1 MVARVR
7 ADEALALEMVRDVAR
22 AERRQCLLER
32 VAEIQRLISA
42 RKPLQEVLDAITSGA
57 RDLTGADMAGLRLV
71 DPDDSGQL
79 VMPSVCGV
87 DSLDPKVVHR
97 SPVDE
102 GIGGQAYVQQ
112 RLIVVD
118 EYAGSPDAIDH
129 AERSRVAGAMGAPVS
144 ESGAV
149 VGSLAVASRTAG
161 HRFGEEE
168 QRALVAFAE
177 HASLALTDAKTV
189 DRMYEAQ
196 HDPLT
201 ALPNRALLLE
211 RLDDAIVGARR
222 SGTSV
227 AVLYVDLDRFKLVNE
242 SYGHAVGDE
251 LLVAVADRIRAQVRA
266 GDILARLGA
275 DEFALVLPDVPAPV
289 DAMELAD
296 RLITALDEPFD
307 LGGREVHVGASI
319 GVALAERD
327 DEAEDLLRGADTAMH
342 GAKQELMSSWELF
355 EPSMRSALLE
365 RIELE
370 SDLRR
375 AIERE
380 AFSLAYQ
387 PIVEVASGR
396 LVGFEALARWI
407 DADRGFVSPA
417 DFIPL
422 AEETGLILP
431 LGEWV
436 MRTAC
441 EQLAAW
447 QREHDCHGLLM
458 SINISGVQLRRH
470 GFLQEVQR
478 IVAEAGL
485 QASDVMLEITET
497 VLMQD
502 TDAALARLHALRAL
516 GFHLAVDD
524 FGTGYSSLRYVRS
537 FPVDILKVA
546 KDFIDGVANDDGE
559 QAVAA
564 AIVQLGHSLG
574 LRLIAEGIEDE
585 AQQHALAALNCE
597 LGQGYHF
604 ARPMDPVAA
613 GEWIAEASLAAA

>member
-1 MVARVR
+1 M
-7 ADEALALEMVRDVAR
+7 AR
-22 AERRQCLLER
+22 AERRQALLER
-32 VAEIQRLISA
+32 AAEIQRLIAA
-42 RKPLQEVLDAITSGA
+42 RQPLREVLDAITAGA
-57 RDLTGADMAGLRLV
+57 RDLTGADIAGLRLV
-71 DPDDSGQL
+71 DADDPTQL
-79 VMPSVCGV
+79 VMPALCGV
-87 DSLDPKVVHR
+87 DGIDPKLVHR
-97 SPVDE
+97 SPV
-102 GIGGQAYVQQ
+102 GQGVGGQAYVQQ
-112 RLIVVD
+112 RLVVAD
-118 EYAGSPDAIDH
+118 DYSTEDNAVGHLRESGVSAAI
-129 AERSRVAGAMGAPVS
+129 AAPVS
-144 ESGAV
+144 EDGRV
-149 VGSLAVASRTAG
+149 VGSLAVASRTPG
-161 HRFGEEE
+161 HRFHADE
-168 QRALVAFAE
+168 QQALVAFAE
-177 HASLALTDAKTV
+177 HAGLALTDARTV
-189 DRMYEAQ
+189 DRINEAL

-201 ALPNRALLLE
+201 RLPSRTLLLE
-211 RLDDAIVGARR
+211 RLEESAPGAP
-222 SGTSV
+222 V
-227 AVLYVDLDRFKLVNE
+227 AVLVLDLDRFKLVND

-251 LLVAVADRIRAQVRA
+251 LLVAVADRIRDNIRG
-266 GDILARLGA
+266 GDVAARLGG
-275 DEFALVLPDVPAPV
+275 DEFAMLLTDIYAPV
-289 DAMELAD
+289 DAIEVAE
-296 RLITALDEPFD
+296 RLIAAIDEPFMVAD
-307 LGGREVHVGASI
+307 REVHVGVSI
-319 GVALAERD
+319 GIAMPEG
-327 DEAEDLLRGADTAMH
+327 DEDPEELLRSADTAMYA
-342 GAKQELMSSWELF
+342 AKQELMSSYELF
-355 EPSMRSALLE
+355 EPAMRSTIVQ

-370 SDLRR
+370 ADLRR
-375 AIERE
+375 AIEQQ

-407 DADRGFVSPA
+407 DPDRGFVSPV

-431 LGEWV
+431 LGSWV
-436 MRTAC
+436 LQTAC

-447 QREHDCHGLLM
+447 REEHDCPDLIM

-470 GFLQEVQR
+470 GFLQEVPR
-478 IVAEAGL
+478 IVEETGL
-485 QASDVMLEITET
+485 QPRDVMLEITET

-564 AIVQLGHSLG
+564 AIVQLGHSLE
-574 LRLIAEGIEDE
+574 LRLIAEGIED
-585 AQQHALAALNCE
+585 ADQQAALAALNCE